1 MKYKVHRVNVKNNN
15 MQEKLEQFINELKG
29 EVISVMPNVQPTFTL
44 AGATAKVY
52 CILVVEKIAVEN

>member
-44 AGATAKVY
+44 AGATAKV
-52 CILVVEKIAVEN
+52 